1 MEADGNYD
9 TKTGE
14 LSIMES
20 AVHAHSRTVE
30 VVPFTWAG
38 VLEGIRFKGRFQ
50 VVGNEAEYGR
60 TMLNMLCISGG
71 AKTHVLSGNVAMEE
85 VRNRIGGLQ
94 KALEAESWE
103 RRKCAKSE
111 SRRVSMG
118 LASRRADSQLKMGVW
133 QDIGGAQ
140 ASQRAAESNARA
152 SINSTRQAAVRNAME
167 AAANRS
173 ASTR

>member
-1 MEADGNYD
+1 
-9 TKTGE
+9 
-14 LSIMES
+14 
-20 AVHAHSRTVE
+20 
-30 VVPFTWAG
+30 
-38 VLEGIRFKGRFQ
+38 
-50 VVGNEAEYGR
+50 
-60 TMLNMLCISGG
+60 
-71 AKTHVLSGNVAMEE
+71 MEE

-94 KALEAESWE
+94 KALEVPLAGLYLPCVQDLTPVDLFSPDPPVCQAESWE

-140 ASQRAAESNARA
+140 ASQRAAERNARA